1 MCHKVLNPTILQFVC
16 SSLPPQPQ
24 YAKYSTNTPT
34 IIIIIAAVVFVIV
47 VKRANFRE
55 ILYCS
60 SCCFCTSFSFFILSH
75 NVCQNVSHTH
85 THYILQCIAY
95 QHVQQP
101 KCYIRPYKQTERH
114 SLNHTHTHTH
124 SSDLGNS
131 SNICNVPSP
140 KGLTTRIVKKQ
151 RDYVCLRV

>member
-1 MCHKVLNPTILQFVC
+1 MQNILLIHPLSSSSSPPLSSSSSSKEPTVVRFYIAVFC
-16 SSLPPQPQ
+16 SS
-24 YAKYSTNTPT
+24 S
-34 IIIIIAAVVFVIV
+34 
-47 VKRANFRE
+47 
-55 ILYCS
+55 YC
-60 SCCFCTSFSFFILSH
+60 SCCFCTSFSIFILSH

-85 THYILQCIAY
+85 TYYILHCIAY

-114 SLNHTHTHTH
+114 SLNHTHTH
-124 SSDLGNS
+124 SFDLGNS